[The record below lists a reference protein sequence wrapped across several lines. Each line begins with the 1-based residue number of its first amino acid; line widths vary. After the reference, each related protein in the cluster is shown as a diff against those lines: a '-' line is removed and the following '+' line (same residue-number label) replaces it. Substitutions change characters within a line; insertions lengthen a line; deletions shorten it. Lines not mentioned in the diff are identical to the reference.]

1 MPTATHQVE
10 QRTTFAAQFRS
21 APLPTPEEFARY
33 EQVLPGSADRLIRQV
48 ELQSEHRRALET
60 SVTNSNIANERRGMT
75 IGAVLAA
82 MFIIGGFAAVM
93 TGHEVAGYAAIGWAA
108 AQISGTYIV
117 ALLGKRKQ
125 LPPKPEPNQQAPA

>member
-1 MPTATHQVE
+1 
-10 QRTTFAAQFRS
+10 
-21 APLPTPEEFARY
+21 
-33 EQVLPGSADRLIRQV
+33 
-48 ELQSEHRRALET
+48 
-60 SVTNSNIANERRGMT
+60 MT

-93 TGHEVAGYAAIGWAA
+93 TNHEVAGYAAIGWAA

-125 LPPKPEPNQQAPA
+125 VQPPKPEPNQ